1 MKIYNTK
8 NISNFIGKICFIAE
22 DLKIDLDFDKMSSN
36 CWRVKLKLGPSKK
49 YRRLGFMR
57 KKDGSRSKVNAVCW
71 HGYRDF
77 MIELYKISPDFRIVS
92 AQATYNNKE
101 DFYSK
106 YPATGQNNIGSMVD
120 PLPYEE
126 ACYCNLNAVSVSAK
140 EIAANDYNLSP
151 SFWINK
157 KRNELNQ

>member
-8 NISNFIGKICFIAE
+8 NIWQFKSTLWTIAGK
-22 DLKIDLDFDKMSSN
+22 LGIDLDMNQISGN
-36 CWRVKLKLGPSKK
+36 CHRVKLKLGPSKK

-57 KKDGSRSKVNAVCW
+57 KKDGTRSKVNAVCW

-77 MIELYKISPDFRIVS
+77 IIQLYKISPDFRIVS

-126 ACYCNLNAVSVSAK
+126 ACYCNLNAVSVSHK